1 MKSVNQEGVWIV
13 SDSWTNPMYI
23 TICFGPK
30 VKNLPHYITVCF
42 WDCQLAFALN
52 MGLLEFSF
60 YLPSA
65 LKNGA
70 NSYLGSSRSILVQLG
85 LSWSISIYR
94 GLSWA
99 IFCYV
104 RQFRTKMGYLRL
116 SWALPDYLR
125 LSQAISGY
133 HWLSWALSG
142 YNELSRLSLA
152 YTGYLC
158 PFVFY
163 NF

>member
-1 MKSVNQEGVWIV
+1 MKSVSQEGVWIV

-104 RQFRTKMGYLRL
+104 RQFRTKMGYLGL
-116 SWALPDYLR
+116 SQAILGSPR
-125 LSQAISGY
+125 LSQAIPSY
-133 HWLSWALSG
+133 L
-142 YNELSRLSLA
+142 RLSLA
-152 YTGYLC
+152 ILG
-158 PFVFY
+158 FIWI
-163 NF
+163 